1 MTHRPSIDPAD
12 RDPEPLLTP
21 AESEA
26 MGERIRALAGGLDAP
41 PALRTWVRAA
51 ETARG
56 PGRAPRPPRRP
67 RLALAGAGGLVAA
80 AAAALV
86 LALVGGGG
94 GGGGAPSVDAAAAL
108 ALARPTAAA
117 PATTGPADTQL
128 AARVGE
134 VTFPNYAYRWPE
146 WKAAGIRHDTIG
158 GRAATTVTYRGPA
171 GDVGYTIVDG
181 APLPEPGAG
190 RRIVAEGVPMRVFRK
205 DGATVVTWRRDG
217 HTCILA
223 GRGAGA
229 QERLVQFATWA

>member
-1 MTHRPSIDPAD
+1 MTHRQSTDPADRD

-26 MGERIRALAGGLDAP
+26 VGERIRALAAGMDAP

-56 PGRAPRPPRRP
+56 PGRAPRRP

-86 LALVGGGG
+86 IALVGVGGGG
-94 GGGGAPSVDAAAAL
+94 TSAPSVDAAAAL

-117 PATTGPADTQL
+117 PAATGPSDTEL
-128 AARVGE
+128 AARVGHI
-134 VTFPNYAYRWPE
+134 TFPNYAYRWPS
-146 WKAAGIRHDTIG
+146 WKAAGLRHDTIG

-181 APLPEPGAG
+181 TALPEPDGA
-190 RRIVAEGVPMRVFRK
+190 RSLTAEGVPMRVFRK

-229 QERLVQFATWA
+229 EARLVAFATWA

>member
-1 MTHRPSIDPAD
+1 MTHRPSTDPA
-12 RDPEPLLTP
+12 RDPEAPLSP

-26 MGERIRALAGGLDAP
+26 VGERIRALAGGLDAP

-56 PGRAPRPPRRP
+56 PGRAPRRP

-86 LALVGGGG
+86 IALIGAGGGTP
-94 GGGGAPSVDAAAAL
+94 APSVDAAASL

-117 PATTGPADTQL
+117 PAPTGPADTHL

-134 VTFPNYAYRWPE
+134 VTFPNYAYQWPA
-146 WKAAGIRHDTIG
+146 WKAAGVRHDTVG
-158 GRAATTVTYRGPA
+158 GRNATTVTYRGPA

-181 APLPEPGAG
+181 APLAEPAGA
-190 RRIVAEGVPMRVFRK
+190 RRVTAEGVPMRVFRK
-205 DGATVVTWRRDG
+205 DGATIVTWRRGG

-223 GRGAGA
+223 GRGRGA
-229 QERLVQFATWA
+229 EARLVQLATWA